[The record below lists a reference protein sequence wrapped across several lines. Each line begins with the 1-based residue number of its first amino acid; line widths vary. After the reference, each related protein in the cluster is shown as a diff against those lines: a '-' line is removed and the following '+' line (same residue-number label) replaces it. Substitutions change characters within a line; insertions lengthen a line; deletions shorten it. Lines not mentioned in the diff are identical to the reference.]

1 MTTTRWQRLQTRI
14 GDRIAPP
21 RFLAFAAVLI
31 IASALLS
38 PEVGMTRGIL
48 AGFDGAALL
57 FIGSLVPLLRLSLI
71 HISEPT
77 RPY

>member
-31 IASALLS
+31 VASACCPRMS
-38 PEVGMTRGIL
+38 G
-48 AGFDGAALL
+48 
-57 FIGSLVPLLRLSLI
+57 
-71 HISEPT
+71 
-77 RPY
+77 